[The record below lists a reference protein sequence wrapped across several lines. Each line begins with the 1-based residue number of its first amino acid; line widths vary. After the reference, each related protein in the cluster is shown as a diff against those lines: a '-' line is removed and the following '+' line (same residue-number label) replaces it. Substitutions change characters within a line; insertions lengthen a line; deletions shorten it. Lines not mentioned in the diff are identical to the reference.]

1 MLQENKNEMKVKW
14 RKRLIING
22 HGPCET
28 YTSSGCDIRYSPIQ
42 QILFF
47 FRKQL
52 TTGCSFK
59 HKILSKRVTNTKKN
73 YLHQIKPQKPIFF
86 KLNTTVHVKFFNK
99 RNEKKKKSTTTTKPW
114 SQHFGVVD
122 SQQTNLGDNQVLL
135 TCISYQ
141 TILHNSFY

>member
-86 KLNTTVHVKFFNK
+86 KLNTTVHVKFYNK
-99 RNEKKKKSTTTTKPW
+99 RNEKKKNRPQQPSLGPNILGSWILNRLTWETTK
-114 SQHFGVVD
+114 
-122 SQQTNLGDNQVLL
+122 
-135 TCISYQ
+135 Y
-141 TILHNSFY
+141 Y